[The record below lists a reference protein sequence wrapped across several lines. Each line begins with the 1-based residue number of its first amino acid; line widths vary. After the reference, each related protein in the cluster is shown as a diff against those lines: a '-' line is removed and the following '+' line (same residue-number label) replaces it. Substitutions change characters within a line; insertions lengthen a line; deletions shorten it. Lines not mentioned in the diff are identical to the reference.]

1 MSQPFHSGELAV
13 QRRAGKAS
21 GAIIRTSI
29 PGIAAEFLITRPAIV
44 IAGRDPSGRV
54 WATMLTGEPGF
65 MQAPD
70 PHVMVVH
77 ALPLPSDPLAGLV
90 AAGGEVGT
98 ILWDHHGRMRVNG
111 FLTPRADGFAVNTV
125 QVYSNCGRYIAQR
138 HPLTVVEPD
147 SASDANL
154 HGPRA
159 RTGRARTSRGTELTA
174 AQQATIR
181 AADTFFIGT
190 SHPDGPA
197 DASHRGGNP
206 GFVLV
211 DSCRTLRWPDYNGNA
226 MFMTLGNIAL
236 NPRVGLLFPD
246 WATGGLLQVS
256 GRARVDWDPASA
268 APLAGAERVVELTID
283 SVQQTANALN
293 VRWSPAILSR
303 YNPRRAAA

>member
-13 QRRAGKAS
+13 QERAGKTS
-21 GAIIRTSI
+21 GAVIRTSI
-29 PGIAAEFLITRPAIV
+29 PEIAAEFLVGRPAIV
-44 IAGRDPSGRV
+44 IAGRDADERM

-70 PHVMVVH
+70 PRVMVVH
-77 ALPLPSDPLAGLV
+77 ARPRPSDPLAPLV

-111 FLTPRADGFAVNTV
+111 FLEPRADGFAVSTV

-138 HPLTVVEPD
+138 HPLEASESEPATEPRE
-147 SASDANL
+147 SRAAAS
-154 HGPRA
+154 
-159 RTGRARTSRGTELTA
+159 TGTELTA
-174 AQQATIR
+174 AQAAMIR
-181 AADTFFIGT
+181 AADTVFIGT

-206 GFVLV
+206 GFIQV
-211 DSCRTLRWPDYNGNA
+211 DSSRTLRWPDYNGNA
-226 MFMTLGNIAL
+226 MFMTLGNIAV

-268 APLAGAERVVELTID
+268 APLAGAERVVEFTVD
-283 SVQQTANALN
+283 AVQQTDRALDT
-293 VRWSPAILSR
+293 RWSPAVLSR
-303 YNPRRAAA
+303 YNPSRAV

>member
-1 MSQPFHSGELAV
+1 MSQTFHSGELAV
-13 QRRAGKAS
+13 QERAGKTS

-29 PGIAAEFLITRPAIV
+29 PEIAGEYLVRKPAIV
-44 IAGRDPSGRV
+44 IAGRGVDDRM

-65 MQAPD
+65 MQTPD
-70 PHVMVVH
+70 PRVMVVH
-77 ALPLPSDPLAGLV
+77 ALPLPSDPLAPLV
-90 AAGGEVGT
+90 AIGGEVGT
-98 ILWDHHGRMRVNG
+98 ILWDNSQGRMRVNG
-111 FLTPRADGFAVNTV
+111 LLEPRADGFAVNTV
-125 QVYSNCGRYIAQR
+125 QVYSNCHRYIAER
-138 HPLTVVEPD
+138 HPLAEAEPEPVT
-147 SASDANL
+147 DA
-154 HGPRA
+154 HPRES
-159 RTGRARTSRGTELTA
+159 RARTSTGTELTA
-174 AQQATIR
+174 AQEETIR

-211 DSCRTLRWPDYNGNA
+211 DSSHTLRWPDYNGNA
-226 MFMTLGNIAL
+226 MFMTLGNITV

-283 SVQQTANALN
+283 AVQQTEHALDT
-293 VRWSPAILSR
+293 RWSPAVLSR